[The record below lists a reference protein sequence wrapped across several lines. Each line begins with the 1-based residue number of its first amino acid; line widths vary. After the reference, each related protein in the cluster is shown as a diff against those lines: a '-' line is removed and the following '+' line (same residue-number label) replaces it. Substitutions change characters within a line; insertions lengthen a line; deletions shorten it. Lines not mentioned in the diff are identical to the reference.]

1 MTVHLSLLF
10 TAMLRHSFVPNDFC
24 NGIVVPMLKNKH
36 DNVCSLDM
44 DRGITL
50 SPVMSKVFEA
60 VLLRIYKDYL

>member
-1 MTVHLSLLF
+1 
-10 TAMLRHSFVPNDFC
+10 
-24 NGIVVPMLKNKH
+24 MLKNKH